1 MKAVVQICCLL
12 NVKEDIKDLPNDRVS
27 PHNKPDEWSYAPFT
41 EIDSSSLGLIKLSA
55 RLMKA
60 TGQEII
66 TITLTEKGK

>member
-1 MKAVVQICCLL
+1 MEAVVQICCLL
-12 NVKEDIKDLPNDRVS
+12 NVKEDIKDQPNDTVS
-27 PHNKPDEWSYAPFT
+27 PHNKPDEWSCAAFT